1 MARVDTRLRLKD
13 GQAFVRGRST
23 ANARTLLELAG
34 DRDAEVITVTNGY
47 LAPVEVAEES
57 GLDFIT
63 AEDQPAVITQPG
75 TTTDP
80 DEATNVRGFRRSGN
94 TDQGLEAS
102 LASTEDENPE
112 GTEFDPSAATV
123 EEVNTY
129 LEGADEAERTRVLE
143 AEAAGKNRK
152 GIVEEAK

>member
-75 TTTDP
+75 TTTNR
-80 DEATNVRGFRRSGN
+80 DEANNVGGRAKVA
-94 TDQGLEAS
+94 DEAE
-102 LASTEDENPE
+102 ADENPT
-112 GTEFDPSAATV
+112 GAEFDPSKATV

-152 GIVEEAK
+152 GITEEAK

>member
-13 GQAFVRGRST
+13 GQAFVRGRSEST
-23 ANARTLLELAG
+23 ARKLVELAG
-34 DRDAEVITVTNGY
+34 DRAGEISTITHGY

-57 GLDFIT
+57 GLDYIT

-75 TTTDP
+75 TTTNR
-80 DEATNVRGFRRSGN
+80 DEANNVGGRAKALD
-94 TDQGLEAS
+94 TDADG
-102 LASTEDENPE
+102 DENPA
-112 GTEFDPSAATV
+112 GAEFDPSKATV

-129 LEGADEAERTRVLE
+129 LEGADEAERARVLE

-152 GIVEEAK
+152 SIVEEAK